1 MSKAYIHLDGGHYNL
16 INVSMKEND
25 VDTFMKE
32 FMHACNYADILEDA
46 ISSLQSIY
54 HKYEVLHSFDKLEND
69 IERFIKLES
78 DDEEFIT
85 YGAYFKNRDS
95 LDFRY
100 DLDLAH
106 YYDLCKLLF
115 EYQKVAVLEYK
126 SDFGKIGAAEVYNS
140 GSCKLDFGKINVPL
154 NCWNRAIRNELGLQS
169 IGVDARIKVVRYIVD
184 LISAEMNK

>member
-1 MSKAYIHLDGGHYNL
+1 MSAAYIHLDGGHYNL
-16 INVSMKEND
+16 INVSIKEND

-32 FMHACNYADILEDA
+32 FTHACNYVDILEDA

-54 HKYEVLHSFDKLEND
+54 HKYEVLHSFDKMEKD

-85 YGAYFKNRDS
+85 YGAYLKNRDS
-95 LDFRY
+95 SAFRY
-100 DLDLAH
+100 DLDLSH

-115 EYQKVAVLEYK
+115 EYQKVAVLKYK
-126 SDFGKIGAAEVYNS
+126 SDLGKIGAAEVYNS
-140 GSCKLDFGKINVPL
+140 GFSKLDFGKIKVPL
-154 NCWNRAIRNELGLQS
+154 DCWNKAIRHKLCLQS

-184 LISAEMNK
+184 LIEAEMNK